1 MDNFVKVDN
10 EKFVFLARN
19 LLKGFLWLALL
30 VGGFFLFKKYVNIDY
45 LEWLKP
51 VYEESLLVYTIYSLS
66 ELLFGIIP
74 PEIFMMWGLR
84 SGNPTDYILVV
95 VLLAVISY
103 LAGFIGFLI
112 GRYLENTQFFRLF
125 KNRVFGRYEKYLFHF
140 GAFIIIVA
148 ALTPLPF
155 SGVSMLVGST
165 EFSPRKYLLF
175 ALTRFLRYFAYS
187 YIIWE
192 VNAIG

>member
-1 MDNFVKVDN
+1 VKVDK
-10 EKFVFLARN
+10 EKLIFLSRNLARG
-19 LLKGFLWLALL
+19 LLWLSLL
-30 VGGFFLFKKYVNIDY
+30 IGGFFLFKKHVDIDY
-45 LEWLKP
+45 LEWLRP
-51 VYEESLLVYTIYSLS
+51 VYEEPLWVYTIYCLS

-84 SGNPTDYILVV
+84 SDKWTDYISVV

-112 GRYLENTQFFRLF
+112 GKYLENTQFFKLF
-125 KNRVFGRYEKYLFHF
+125 KRKVFGKYEKYLFHF
-140 GAFIIIVA
+140 GSFLIIVA

-155 SGVSMLVGST
+155 AGVSMLVGSA
-165 EFSPRKYLLF
+165 EFPPRKYLFF
-175 ALTRFLRYFAYS
+175 ALSRFLRFFVYA

-192 VNAIG
+192 VNTF